1 MYRKTIATL
10 LLLAGLSSLAAAAP
24 NNLDD
29 AIFDL
34 AHRWA
39 KITYQTPDADKEGA
53 FRGAIGEAQQV
64 AQAFPGKAEPLVWQA
79 IILSSAAKAQGG
91 LGALSKV
98 KEARDLLLAAEK
110 INPNALD
117 GSVYNSLGS
126 LYAKVP
132 GWPVAFGD
140 KKKAKEYF
148 EKALAINPN
157 GIDPNYFY
165 ADMLAEQ
172 GEYAKATELL
182 KHALAAPPRPHRE
195 DADAGRRQEV
205 QHLLDNI
212 KQKHG
217 DQLASNYAPLV
228 NRRHRRHRL
237 TTVRSRVS
245 Q

>member
-1 MYRKTIATL
+1 MSRKAITTL
-10 LLLAGLSSLAAAAP
+10 LLLAGLSAAAFSAP
-24 NNLDD
+24 ANLDD
-29 AIFDL
+29 AIFEL
-34 AHRWA
+34 AHHWA
-39 KITYQTPDADKEGA
+39 KANYQTADADREGA
-53 FRGAIGEAQQV
+53 FRSAIGESQQL

-165 ADMLAEQ
+165 ADLLADQ
-172 GEYAKATELL
+172 GDYAKAAELL
-182 KHALAAPPRPHRE
+182 KRALAAAPRPHRE

-217 DQLASNYAPLV
+217 DQLASK
-228 NRRHRRHRL
+228 
-237 TTVRSRVS
+237 
-245 Q
+245 